1 VAANSSVLD
10 ANQLAKVP
18 VLMAQ
23 DARRNPFGS
32 LLRGLQRSVETA
44 ASQLAIH
51 SPKRFDLL
59 LGLLA
64 IMVVMPCSIAL
75 AAAGPTLE
83 ADCGTGATIV
93 GADSAGKVTLGE
105 GVTTCTIDFSTQW
118 PNAPACTAV
127 NETNGGGN
135 PQSVGTKTTT
145 ATVVLGGYY
154 PWVAHDVISYICM
167 GY

>member
-1 VAANSSVLD
+1 MPR
-10 ANQLAKVP
+10 QHIE
-18 VLMAQ
+18 
-23 DARRNPFGS
+23 RNLFDWFS
-32 LLRGLQRSVETA
+32 EALQRFVETDL
-44 ASQLAIH
+44 SQLRPIR
-51 SPKRFDLL
+51 SRKRACVLTSLIALALL
-59 LGLLA
+59 
-64 IMVVMPCSIAL
+64 MPCSVAS

-83 ADCGTGATIV
+83 SDCGTGAAIV
-93 GADSAGKVTLGE
+93 GSDSAGKVTLGD
-105 GVTTCTIDFSTQW
+105 GVTSCTIDFSTQW
-118 PNAPACTAV
+118 PNPPACTAV